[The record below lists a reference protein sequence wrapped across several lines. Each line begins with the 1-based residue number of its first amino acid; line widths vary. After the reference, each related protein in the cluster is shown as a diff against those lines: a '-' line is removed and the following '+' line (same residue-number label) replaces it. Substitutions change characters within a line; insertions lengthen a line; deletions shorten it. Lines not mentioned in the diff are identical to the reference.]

1 MERSAR
7 AQAVLRWIYWTLV
20 MATCMVTLR
29 WIADAVH
36 LPHGVIR
43 GTLICG
49 ISGAVASICFPQMS
63 RPRQAG

>member
-1 MERSAR
+1 MDRSAR

-20 MATCMVTLR
+20 MANCMVVLR
-29 WIADAVH
+29 WTADWVQ